1 MCDLNYFKHT
11 LKTHTG
17 TQPGLE
23 MNVGDRVRWYFA
35 SIGKFCVFFAAQ
47 KEIHNT
53 HVSPGAD
60 HSVHTPHIHGH
71 TFDVSGGG
79 RNDQVD
85 LLAGSSV
92 TGDMIAE
99 NEGRW
104 QLHCHVNDHKKA
116 GMISLYD
123 VGNETSST
131 TSCDMDV
138 NGVVREYFVQIEE
151 VEWSYYD
158 GDDAYT
164 NMCAS
169 PSVLTDDSVS
179 KRSVESNEVDR
190 LGTNF
195 TKARYVQYTDATY
208 TVRVQE
214 DDELGL
220 LGPTLRAIV
229 GDRIVVHARNALSDR
244 NVSLHP
250 HGVQYGKDAEGAPY
264 LDGSVGV
271 DGDDYIEPGQ
281 EYTYTWCV
289 PSSAGPGDSDGSSI
303 VWLFHDHVHEINGTN
318 AGLIGTIIVS
328 SRDSANVVDAKPTD
342 VDKEIVLLFAS
353 LNELSSLYVVTSVT
367 SVVLLRAS

>member
-1 MCDLNYFKHT
+1 MYDGISHQSVL
-11 LKTHTG
+11 
-17 TQPGLE
+17 
-23 MNVGDRVRWYFA
+23 
-35 SIGKFCVFFAAQ
+35 FFAAQ
-47 KEIHNT
+47 KEIPLPTHTHTNT
-53 HVSPGAD
+53 HCLTGAD

-138 NGVVREYFVQIEE
+138 NGIVREYFVQIEE

-208 TVRVQE
+208 AVRVDE

-229 GDRIVVHARNALSDR
+229 GDRIVVRGVRAH
-244 NVSLHP
+244 VSVY
-250 HGVQYGKDAEGAPY
+250 GVA
-264 LDGSVGV
+264 
-271 DGDDYIEPGQ
+271 
-281 EYTYTWCV
+281 
-289 PSSAGPGDSDGSSI
+289 
-303 VWLFHDHVHEINGTN
+303 
-318 AGLIGTIIVS
+318 
-328 SRDSANVVDAKPTD
+328 
-342 VDKEIVLLFAS
+342 
-353 LNELSSLYVVTSVT
+353 
-367 SVVLLRAS
+367 